1 MITTGVLVDFW
12 RATKFTP
19 GHHGH
24 ILVKPTIVQVLYQG
38 REPLVE
44 LRQMGV
50 LHAIERVAVEVPTAE
65 VEGDD
70 AGTSLDEPA
79 RHEKVLKI
87 PGSTVTKTVG
97 ISLAIAFPN
106 MLRLLR
112 NVEGLCEPK
121 IKQMPASATLVD
133 TSR

>member
-1 MITTGVLVDFW
+1 MTVIAF
-12 RATKFTP
+12 
-19 GHHGH
+19 
-24 ILVKPTIVQVLYQG
+24 
-38 REPLVE
+38 
-44 LRQMGV
+44 
-50 LHAIERVAVEVPTAE
+50 VEVPTAE

-70 AGTSLDEPA
+70 VGTSLDEPA

-87 PGSTVTKTVG
+87 PGSNVTKTVG